1 MIMESLTL
9 MEILQG
15 LSTVIFAFVMFTVRG
30 FRDSINEVKQSI
42 SELNVNIAKLIISHD
57 NTDERSRQN
66 SVEIDKLRERVHKL
80 EGHSFRFLDFLKG
93 Q

>member
-1 MIMESLTL
+1 MESLTL

-15 LSTVIFAFVMFTVRG
+15 ASTVIFAFVMFTVRG

-57 NTDERSRQN
+57 NTDERSRIN
-66 SVEIDKLRERVHKL
+66 SAEIDKLRERVHKL
-80 EGHSFRFLDFLKG
+80 EGHSFRFQDFLKG